1 MNFAELLIELCQEIS
16 CSQKKLSDVSG
27 LSTSVISRYI
37 SGERTPSIGSEQ
49 IRALANGLE
58 ILAKEANQSGKTI
71 DPDKY
76 TARNL
81 ISMLEKPLQTRKHDY
96 ESFIR
101 HFNRIIE
108 HFDIHMKSMANDTS
122 FDVSYIYRVRS
133 GERRPVEL
141 GRFCSIIADYIV
153 KKYSSPADIEKACTL
168 LSCDAETLQDTALY
182 HQLIVDYLTADA
194 PPEPAAKE
202 GKASQIQGFLQ
213 KMDEFDL
220 DEYIRVIHFDELKIP
235 TLPVHLPTSKTY
247 YGLEEMRKA
256 ELDFFKTTVT
266 SKTSEPIFMCSDMPM
281 TEMAEDMDFNKK
293 WMFAIAA
300 SIKKGLHINIV
311 HDVERPFEEL
321 MLGFEAW
328 IPIYMTGQVSPYHF
342 PGYKNTTFRQLNY
355 CSGVAALHGECIEGF
370 HDDGK
375 YYLTNNKTEL
385 AYYKKKCENILS
397 QAKPLMDIYTED
409 KSQDFTDYIDEMAH
423 IKKDW
428 RSILSNL
435 PLHTMPEALL
445 KDMICNL
452 SSDKQQRILDCY
464 KKEIVFMNTILADN
478 HLSVDMM
485 EMSEEEFSKHPMRL
499 FLSNAFVQDSICY
512 TYEQYRKHLKA
523 TKEYAD
529 CNPNYSLHIVE
540 HVPFHNI
547 QIHIIKGTAVIIS
560 KAKTPIIHFVIKYP
574 TMVKA
579 LERFQI
585 ARIEAV

>member
-182 HQLIVDYLTADA
+182 HQLIVDYLTSDA
-194 PPEPAAKE
+194 PPEPEAKE

-220 DEYIRVIHFDELKIP
+220 DEFIRVIHFDELKIP

-247 YGLEEMRKA
+247 YGLEAMRKA

-266 SKTSEPIFMCSDMPM
+266 SKTNEPIFMCSDMPM

-409 KSQDFTDYIDEMAH
+409 KSQDFTAYIDEMAH

-485 EMSEEEFSKHPMRL
+485 ERSEEEFSKHPMRL
-499 FLSNAFVQDSICY
+499 FLSNAFVQNSICY
-512 TYEQYRKHLKA
+512 TYEQYRKHLNA

-529 CNPNYSLHIVE
+529 CNPHYSLNIVE

-560 KAKTPIIHFVIKYP
+560 KAKAPVIHFVIKYP

-585 ARIEAV
+585 ARTENV

>member
-1 MNFAELLIELCQEIS
+1 MNFEVVLEQLCQEIS
-16 CSQKKLSDVSG
+16 CSQKKLSQASG
-27 LSTSVISRYI
+27 LSTSVISRYM
-37 SGERTPSIGSEQ
+37 SGERTPGIDSEQ
-49 IRALANGLE
+49 IHALATGLE
-58 ILAKEANQSGKTI
+58 QLAKEAAISDSQI
-71 DPDKY
+71 DLD
-76 TARNL
+76 RFSQENL
-81 ISMLEKPLQTRKHDY
+81 IALLETPLQKKELDFAGFT
-96 ESFIR
+96 R
-101 HFNRIIE
+101 HFNKLITL
-108 HFDIHMKSMANDTS
+108 FDINMKTLAANTS
-122 FDVSYIYRVRS
+122 FDVSYLYRVRS
-133 GERRPVEL
+133 GERRPSDLNSFCNIITDYVVE
-141 GRFCSIIADYIV
+141 RYA
-153 KKYSSPADIEKACTL
+153 SPADIDKIAHL
-168 LSCDAETLQDTALY
+168 LSCDSEKLLDPNTYRQMISA
-182 HQLIVDYLTADA
+182 YLTSETDT
-194 PPEPAAKE
+194 EQE
-202 GKASQIQGFLQ
+202 ASKHAQMENFLQ

-220 DEYIRVIHFDELKIP
+220 DEFIRVIHFDELKIP

-266 SKTSEPIFMCSDMPM
+266 SKTNEPIFMCSDMPM

-409 KSQDFTDYIDEMAH
+409 KSQDFTAYIDEMAH

-485 EMSEEEFSKHPMRL
+485 ERSEEEFSKHPMRL
-499 FLSNAFVQDSICY
+499 FLSNAFVQNSICY

-560 KAKTPIIHFVIKYP
+560 KAKAPVIHFVIKYP

-585 ARIEAV
+585 ARTENV